1 MTKPKPGFL
10 LKRNQKLAFEG
21 DSLTCRRMAP
31 AHDTWPYLRMMH
43 WDKTW
48 ADVFSEIL
56 FCVRPDLQLNFRN
69 SAVGGSN
76 ITNVLKRF
84 ESCVEPFKPD
94 WLFITIGNNDPHQN
108 IKLDAFQAG
117 VIELAQRVRKLSGGR
132 VVFLGG
138 AHEKSHP
145 SGHLYFKAMQRAAK
159 QEGGIYVD
167 FQKVLKKKLAELR
180 KSYDL
185 HTIYSDGNHFNEIG
199 AMMIAHIVLAS
210 VGFEYH

>member
-1 MTKPKPGFL
+1 MPNRKSHFL
-10 LKRNQKLAFEG
+10 IKRKQRLSFEG

-48 ADVFSEIL
+48 ADFFSETL
-56 FCVRPDLQLNFRN
+56 FCGHPELQLEFRN

-76 ITNVLKRF
+76 IVNVLQRF
-84 ESCVEPFKPD
+84 DACVAPFQPD

-108 IKLDAFQAG
+108 IALDVFQAG
-117 VIELAQRVRKLSGGR
+117 VIELAQRVRKLSRGR

-138 AHEKSHP
+138 THPKSHKSRP
-145 SGHLYFKAMQRAAK
+145 LYCKALQYAAK

-167 FQKVLKKKLAELR
+167 FQKVLLKKWADLQ
-180 KSYDL
+180 KSYAG
-185 HTIYSDGNHFNEIG
+185 HTIYSDGNHFNEVG
-199 AMMIAHIVLAS
+199 ATIVAQVALKAI
-210 VGFEYH
+210 GFEF